1 MVPIHVLFDTF
12 LDAARLERF
21 LPDLMHAGLLG
32 TAKCHNGSILT
43 FLIEGGCFGELGR
56 GEYEHVMKARLR
68 QAYKEFKDWCR
79 EHQLRVVQP
88 RFTPARL
95 HRKSRVS
102 FPVLSSKAIPGKV
115 ISFWLSSVARQW
127 ACRQGA
133 SHLDRAVEV
142 CAFSYCA
149 MLQKLDMYPLLM
161 SAEQSVEVHDYG
173 LLHLRTYAFLRA
185 ESAKVIRGQNK
196 NMWLML
202 PKHHHIQEMLRTM
215 AREHVNPN
223 WYSLMTGESFIG
235 DAAKLT
241 RTAHRTTVT
250 KRGLQRY
257 LCILKIRVESI
268 RCI

>member
-102 FPVLSSKAIPGKV
+102 FPVLSSKAIPGK
-115 ISFWLSSVARQW
+115 
-127 ACRQGA
+127 
-133 SHLDRAVEV
+133 
-142 CAFSYCA
+142 SYFFLAIFGCKA
-149 MLQKLDMYPLLM
+149 M
-161 SAEQSVEVHDYG
+161 
-173 LLHLRTYAFLRA
+173 
-185 ESAKVIRGQNK
+185 
-196 NMWLML
+196 
-202 PKHHHIQEMLRTM
+202 
-215 AREHVNPN
+215 
-223 WYSLMTGESFIG
+223 
-235 DAAKLT
+235 
-241 RTAHRTTVT
+241 
-250 KRGLQRY
+250 GLQARSFASGQSGRSVCLQL
-257 LCILKIRVESI
+257 LCDVAETGYVSPADVS
-268 RCI
+268 